1 VRALAVALAGALV
14 SSGCGSR
21 GAPSASPTPIVLTT
35 TLPSGLVE
43 IAIVPA
49 YRVGSVV
56 TVPVTITAT
65 RGSISG
71 PVAAHIYAS
80 GIGEGGRP
88 SEVQVRALAT
98 SSATVAAG
106 QRRTTTL
113 SWDGRDDH
121 SVVVPSDA
129 YVLIVEVVVD
139 DGGGP
144 RTVRAAAT
152 LQLSD

>member
-1 VRALAVALAGALV
+1 M
-14 SSGCGSR
+14 
-21 GAPSASPTPIVLTT
+21 
-35 TLPSGLVE
+35 
-43 IAIVPA
+43 
-49 YRVGSVV
+49 
-56 TVPVTITAT
+56 TITAT

-71 PVAAHIYAS
+71 PVAAYIYAS

-98 SSATVAAG
+98 SRATIAAG
-106 QRRTTTL
+106 QRRTSTL

-121 SVVVPSDA
+121 GAVVPSDA
-129 YVLIVEVVVD
+129 YVLVVEVVVD
-139 DGGGP
+139 DGGTA